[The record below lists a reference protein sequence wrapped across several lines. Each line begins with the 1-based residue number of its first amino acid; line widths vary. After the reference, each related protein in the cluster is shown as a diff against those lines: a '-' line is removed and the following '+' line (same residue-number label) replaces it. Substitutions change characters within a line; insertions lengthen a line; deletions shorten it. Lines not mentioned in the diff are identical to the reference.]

1 MTFEW
6 PSLVIRSHNINTM
19 YWICFIYFQSLHSK
33 DNKSDIQKYIIHYL
47 MISVAGDAWKELNIV
62 YDVIKNKNELWIRTF
77 LLSYFNCLWS
87 SPWWNWIKEPISRME
102 CLFPLSK
109 GDIVSVVFTGTVLS
123 YAAFVIVVVQ
133 LTKFFLLRSVLYL
146 CKFPVL
152 LWLDDGI

>member
-1 MTFEW
+1 
-6 PSLVIRSHNINTM
+6 
-19 YWICFIYFQSLHSK
+19 
-33 DNKSDIQKYIIHYL
+33 

-77 LLSYFNCLWS
+77 LLSYFNYGLPHGGIELKNPYAEWS
-87 SPWWNWIKEPISRME
+87 V
-102 CLFPLSK
+102 SK

-133 LTKFFLLRSVLYL
+133 LTNFFLLWSVLYL